1 MSAADAR
8 SDPPDDEAKAKEQ
21 ARVTAL
27 KIVVIVLGAILI
39 GLALV
44 VFSTLIWRAVKGS
57 GGSTSPATA
66 ARGEGARLA
75 APSVSIGNGSVQV
88 PLPRGARIVSTSLG
102 DGRLAVTIEDG
113 ETATTIL
120 FDAATL
126 VETGRITWRR
136 AP

>member
-21 ARVTAL
+21 ARITAL
-27 KIVVIVLGAILI
+27 KILVIVLGAVMI

-57 GGSTSPATA
+57 GGSATA

-75 APSVSIGNGSVQV
+75 APSVNIGNGSVQV

-113 ETATTIL
+113 EAATTIL

-126 VETGRITWRR
+126 AETGRITWRR